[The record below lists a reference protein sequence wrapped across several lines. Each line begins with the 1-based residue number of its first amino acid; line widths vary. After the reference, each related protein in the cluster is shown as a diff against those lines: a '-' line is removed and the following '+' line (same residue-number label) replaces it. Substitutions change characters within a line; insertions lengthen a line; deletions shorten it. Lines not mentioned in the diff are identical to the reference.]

1 MKASAVVLAAVALL
15 SCGEARRSLPALGVV
30 PDFNLTD
37 ESGKKFTGKSLN
49 SVVWVA
55 DFIYTTCQGPCPRM
69 STQMR
74 QLQEAVKDLPDVKL
88 ISITVDPEHDT
99 PDALSAYGKR
109 YKADPARWSFL
120 TGPRETLQL
129 LSKDGFHLGD
139 VDGKLEHSS
148 RFVLIDRTMRI
159 RGYYATWEADAL
171 EKLLGD
177 IRYLLKE
184 RV

>member
-1 MKASAVVLAAVALL
+1 MKYAAVALAAVMLL

-30 PDFNLTD
+30 PDFILTD
-37 ESGKKFTGKSLN
+37 QSGKEFTSQRLDRM
-49 SVVWVA
+49 VWVA

-74 QLQEAVKDLPDVKL
+74 RLQDAVKDLPDVKL

-99 PDALSAYGKR
+99 PAALAAYGKR
-109 YKADPARWSFL
+109 YKADPVRWSFL

-129 LSKDGFHLGD
+129 LSKEAFHLSD
-139 VDGKLEHSS
+139 VGGKLEHSS
-148 RFVLIDRTMRI
+148 RFVLMDRTMRI
-159 RGYYATWEADAL
+159 RGYYATWEADAMRN
-171 EKLLGD
+171 LLGD

-184 RV
+184 QI